1 MCFHREGKMSK
12 GNVLLIGNS
21 GVGKSTLVNAVLG
34 ENLAITGYGT
44 KGTTTELKVYEN
56 GTLPFRVIDTVGFT
70 PVKGMIKF
78 TNPAVKS
85 VQELSKKWAGDND
98 DDNDIHAI
106 WFCVD
111 GSSSKLFES
120 TVKDLLDATKI
131 WKSVPIITVITKSY
145 SEPDRER
152 NIRMV
157 ESAFA
162 KVSDNRKPVR
172 IIPVVAQPYYLTE
185 TAFAPQTNITELID
199 LTNEI
204 LPEGMKAA
212 ETDIADYQLSRKR
225 KFAHTAA
232 AAATV
237 SAATIGAVPVPFA
250 DAMLLGPIEVA
261 EITGIAKIYEIGKG
275 DELTLL
281 KNTIVEVGTVSTAAK
296 AAISA
301 LKAIPGINLATGIV
315 NAVIAGGIVAA
326 LGEGSI
332 FIFEQIAL
340 GKRDASDI
348 DWVKKVMEGQLAGG
362 FISELQQIFE
372 SITNETDIK
381 TIGKMVFDI
390 VMKSAI
396 EKKPRGTFEE
406 NDL

>member
-1 MCFHREGKMSK
+1 MGK

-111 GSSSKLFES
+111 GSAAKLFES

-162 KVSDNRKPVR
+162 NYSDSRKPVR

-185 TAFAPQTNITELID
+185 TAFAPQTNIAELID
-199 LTNEI
+199 ITNEI

-212 ETDIADYQLSRKR
+212 ETDIADYQLTRKR
-225 KFAHTAA
+225 KFAHAAA

-261 EITGIAKIYEIGKG
+261 EITGIAKIYGIGKG
-275 DELTLL
+275 DELNLL

-301 LKAIPGINLATGIV
+301 LKAIPGVNLATGIV

-340 GKRDASDI
+340 GKRDPSDI